1 MLSCERDTTLI
12 LRRIQFDQAKPQVNN
27 LHYRKL
33 KQILQNLKTGAVAV
47 TDIPA
52 PAIRPGF
59 VTVRTATSLISAG
72 TERMTVETGQKSLM
86 GRAFE
91 QPALVKQVIQK
102 ARAEGVLNTIDA
114 VRSKLES
121 LVALGYSA
129 AGTVLEV
136 GAGVIEFHPSDR
148 VACAGVGYASHAE
161 VLAVPKNLCVRLP
174 AQVSFDAAAFS
185 TLGAIAMQGV
195 RLTEPTLGESVV
207 VIGLGLIGQ
216 LAVQLLKANGCR
228 VFGIDLD
235 KKKIEL
241 ARHFGADLGCAP
253 DDDPKRSVIEWSR
266 GRGADGVLITAAS
279 SSNQPVELA
288 GDLSR
293 PKGRVVVVGAVGLNI
308 PRKSYYD
315 RELTFRI
322 SMSYGPGRYDPE
334 YEERGHDYPLGYVRW
349 TEGRNIEAFL
359 DLLAEGR
366 INIEPLITH
375 RFKLAESERAYE
387 LITSDEPYLGVILQY
402 DTERPLEHRIP
413 LSTKTSSAASG
424 VRVGLIGAGGYAK
437 AMLLPNF
444 KAAGAEFQSIA
455 TASGVTARAVGEQN
469 GFRFCVSNAVEV
481 IDDEPTNLIVIAT
494 RHDTHAQL
502 AQRAL
507 ERGRHVFVE
516 KPLALNEEE
525 LAGVLTAAE
534 QSQGHLMVGFNR
546 RFSPLALEAREL
558 FADRGAPLSINYR
571 VNAGRAPQGHWALD
585 PKEGGGRIIGEVCHF
600 IDFIHFITG
609 SLTTRVYAEAISTGN
624 QDVNNEDSVFI
635 TLRLA
640 DGSNAS
646 IAYLAEGD
654 RALPKER
661 IEIFGG
667 GKSFVIDDFRSASA
681 WHNGRET
688 KTKLR
693 AQDKGQRDEI
703 RAACAMVRDGGPAPI
718 ALDDLA
724 TTTRA
729 TFRVLESLRTGLPAE
744 V

>member
-1 MLSCERDTTLI
+1 M
-12 LRRIQFDQAKPQVNN
+12 
-27 LHYRKL
+27 
-33 KQILQNLKTGAVAV
+33 
-47 TDIPA
+47 TDVPT
-52 PAIRPGF
+52 PTVRPGF
-59 VTVRTATSLISAG
+59 VIVRTAASLISAG
-72 TERMTVETGQKSLM
+72 TERMTVEAGQKSLM
-86 GRAFE
+86 GRAFD
-91 QPALVKQVIQK
+91 QPALVKQIIQK
-102 ARAEGVLNTIDA
+102 ATTEGVLNTIDA

-129 AGTVLEV
+129 AGTVTEV
-136 GAGVIEFHPSDR
+136 GEGITEFHQGDR

-174 AQVSFDAAAFS
+174 APVGFDAATFS
-185 TLGAIAMQGV
+185 TLGAIALQGV

-228 VFGIDLD
+228 VFGIDVAEN
-235 KKKIEL
+235 KVEL
-241 ARHFGADLGCAP
+241 AQQFGADSGCAP
-253 DDDPKRSVIEWSR
+253 DDDAKRSVMEWSR
-266 GRGADGVLITAAS
+266 GRGADAVLITAAT

-288 GDLSR
+288 GEISR

-308 PRKSYYD
+308 PRQPYYD
-315 RELTFRI
+315 RELTFKI

-334 YEERGHDYPLGYVRW
+334 YEERGHDYPFGYVRW

-366 INIEPLITH
+366 VNVGPLITH

-387 LITSDEPYLGVILQY
+387 LITGDEPYLGVVLQY
-402 DTERPLEHRIP
+402 DTERELERRIP
-413 LSTKTSSAASG
+413 LTAKTSAPAAA

-455 TASGVTARAVGEQN
+455 TASGVTARAVGEQH
-469 GFRFCVSNAVEV
+469 GFSCCVSSAEEV
-481 IDDEPTNLIVIAT
+481 IDDEQTNLIVIAT
-494 RHDTHAQL
+494 RHDVHAKF
-502 AQRAL
+502 AQQSL

-516 KPLALNEEE
+516 KPLALNDEE
-525 LAGVLTAAE
+525 LAGVLAAAE
-534 QSQGHLMVGFNR
+534 QSEGQLMVGFNR
-546 RFSPLALEAREL
+546 RFSPLAVTARGL
-558 FADRGAPLSINYR
+558 FSDRAAPLSIHYR
-571 VNAGRAPQGHWALD
+571 VNAGRVPRGHWAVD
-585 PKEGGGRIIGEVCHF
+585 PKEGGGRIIGEVCHL

-609 SLTTRVYAEAISTGN
+609 SLTTRVFAEAISSSN
-624 QDVNNEDSVFI
+624 RDVNNEDSVFI

-640 DGSNAS
+640 DGSNGS

-654 RALPKER
+654 SAQPKER

-681 WHNGRET
+681 WQNGRET

-693 AQDKGQRDEI
+693 AQDKGQKDEV
-703 RAACAMVRDGGPAPI
+703 RAVCAVVREGKPAPI
-718 ALDDLA
+718 PLDDLA

-729 TFRVLESLRTGLPAE
+729 TFRVLESLRTGLPLE

>member
-1 MLSCERDTTLI
+1 
-12 LRRIQFDQAKPQVNN
+12 
-27 LHYRKL
+27 L
-33 KQILQNLKTGAVAV
+33 KQILQSLKTGAVAV
-47 TDIPA
+47 TDVPA
-52 PAIRPGF
+52 PVVRPGF
-59 VTVRTATSLISAG
+59 VLVRTAASLISAG
-72 TERMTVETGQKSLM
+72 TERMTVESGQKSLM
-86 GRAFE
+86 GRAFD
-91 QPALVKQVIQK
+91 QPALVKQVIEK
-102 ARAEGVLNTIDA
+102 ARNEGVLQTIDA

-121 LVALGYSA
+121 FVALGYSA
-129 AGTVLEV
+129 AGAVLEV
-136 GAGVIEFHPSDR
+136 GTDVTEFHQGDR

-174 AQVSFDAAAFS
+174 AQVNFDAAAFS
-185 TLGAIAMQGV
+185 TLGAIALQGV

-235 KKKIEL
+235 EKKIEL
-241 ARHFGADLGCAP
+241 ARQFGADAGCAP
-253 DDDPKRSVIEWSR
+253 GDGTKRSVMEWSR
-266 GRGADGVLITAAS
+266 GRGADAVLITAAS

-288 GDLSR
+288 GEISR

-308 PRKSYYD
+308 PRKPYYD
-315 RELTFRI
+315 RELTLKI

-334 YEERGHDYPLGYVRW
+334 YEERGHDYPFGYVRW

-366 INIEPLITH
+366 VNVESLISH

-387 LITSDEPYLGVILQY
+387 LITGNEPYLGVVLQY
-402 DTERPLEHRIP
+402 DTERALERRIP
-413 LSTKTSSAASG
+413 LATKPSGPVSG

-455 TASGVTARAVGEQN
+455 TASGVTARAVGQQN
-469 GFRFCVSNAVEV
+469 GFRFCVSRAAEV
-481 IDDEPTNLIVIAT
+481 IDDEQTNLIVIAT
-494 RHDTHAQL
+494 RHDSHADL
-502 AQRAL
+502 AQRGL
-507 ERGRHVFVE
+507 EAGRHVFVE
-516 KPLALNEEE
+516 KPLALNDEE
-525 LAGVLTAAE
+525 LAGVIAAAQ

-546 RFSPLALEAREL
+546 RFSPLALKAREL
-558 FADRGAPLSINYR
+558 FADRVTPLSINYR
-571 VNAGRAPQGHWALD
+571 VNAGRAPRGHWAVD

-600 IDFIHFITG
+600 IDFIHFITD
-609 SLTTRVYAEAISTGN
+609 SLTTRVYAEAISSSS
-624 QDVNNEDSVFI
+624 QDINNEDSVFI

-667 GKSFVIDDFRSASA
+667 GKSFVLDDFHSGSA

-693 AQDKGQRDEI
+693 VQDKGQKDEI
-703 RAACAMVRDGGPAPI
+703 RAVCAMVRDGGRAPI

-729 TFRVLESLRTGLPAE
+729 TFRVMESLRTGLPVE

>member
-1 MLSCERDTTLI
+1 
-12 LRRIQFDQAKPQVNN
+12 
-27 LHYRKL
+27 L

-47 TDIPA
+47 TDVPA
-52 PAIRPGF
+52 PVVRPGF
-59 VTVRTATSLISAG
+59 VMVRTAASLISAG
-72 TERMTVETGQKSLM
+72 TERMTVESGQKSLI
-86 GRAFE
+86 GRAFD
-91 QPALVKQVIQK
+91 QPALVKQVIEK
-102 ARAEGVLNTIDA
+102 ARNEGVLQTIDA

-121 LVALGYSA
+121 FVALGYSA
-129 AGTVLEV
+129 AGTVLEA
-136 GAGVIEFHPSDR
+136 GAGVTEFRQGDR

-174 AQVSFDAAAFS
+174 TQVDFDAAAFS
-185 TLGAIAMQGV
+185 TLGAIALQGV

-235 KKKIEL
+235 EKKIEL
-241 ARHFGADLGCAP
+241 ARQFGADMGCAP
-253 DDDPKRSVIEWSR
+253 GSDTKRAVMEWSR
-266 GRGADGVLITAAS
+266 GRGADAVLITAAS
-279 SSNQPVELA
+279 SSSQPVELA
-288 GDLSR
+288 GEISR

-308 PRKSYYD
+308 PRKPYYD
-315 RELTFRI
+315 RELTFKI

-366 INIEPLITH
+366 VNVEPLITH

-387 LITSDEPYLGVILQY
+387 LITGNEPYLGVVLQY
-402 DTERPLEHRIP
+402 DTERALEQRIP
-413 LSTKTSSAASG
+413 LTTKPTGPASG

-455 TASGVTARAVGEQN
+455 TASGVTARAVGQQN
-469 GFRFCVSNAVEV
+469 GFRFCVSSGEEV
-481 IDDEPTNLIVIAT
+481 IDDEQTNLIVIAT
-494 RHDTHAQL
+494 RHDLHAKL
-502 AQRAL
+502 AQRGL
-507 ERGRHVFVE
+507 EAGRHVFVE
-516 KPLALNEEE
+516 KPLALNDEE
-525 LAGVLTAAE
+525 LAGVIAAAQ
-534 QSQGHLMVGFNR
+534 QSPGQLMVGFNR
-546 RFSPLALEAREL
+546 RFSPLALKAHEF
-558 FADRGAPLSINYR
+558 FADRATPLSINYR
-571 VNAGRAPQGHWALD
+571 VNAGRVPRGHWAVD

-600 IDFIHFITG
+600 IDFIHFVTG
-609 SLTTRVYAEAISTGN
+609 SLTTRVYAEAISTSS
-624 QDVNNEDSVFI
+624 QDINNEDSVFV

-661 IEIFGG
+661 IEIFGS
-667 GKSFVIDDFRSASA
+667 GKSFVLDDFRSGSS

-693 AQDKGQRDEI
+693 AQDKGQQDEI
-703 RAACAMVRDGGPAPI
+703 RAVCAMVRDGGRSPI

-729 TFRVLESLRTGLPAE
+729 TFRILESLRSGPPVE

>member
-1 MLSCERDTTLI
+1 
-12 LRRIQFDQAKPQVNN
+12 V
-27 LHYRKL
+27 
-33 KQILQNLKTGAVAV
+33 KQILQNLKTGAVVV
-47 TDIPA
+47 TDVPA
-52 PAIRPGF
+52 PVIRPGF
-59 VTVRTATSLISAG
+59 VMVRTAASLISAG
-72 TERMTVETGQKSLM
+72 TERMTVEIGQKSLL
-86 GRAFE
+86 GRAFD
-91 QPALVKQVIQK
+91 QPALVRQVVQK
-102 ARAEGVLNTIDA
+102 ARTEGVLTTIDA

-136 GAGVIEFHPSDR
+136 GAGVTEFHPGDR

-174 AQVSFDAAAFS
+174 AQVNFDAAAFS

-235 KKKIEL
+235 EKKIQL
-241 ARHFGADLGCAP
+241 ALQFGADSGRAP
-253 DDDPKRSVIEWSR
+253 NKDARRSVMEWSR
-266 GRGADGVLITAAS
+266 GRGADAVLITAAS

-288 GDLSR
+288 GEISR
-293 PKGRVVVVGAVGLNI
+293 PKGRVIVVGAVGLNI

-315 RELTFRI
+315 RELTFKI

-334 YEERGHDYPLGYVRW
+334 YEERGHDYPFGYVRW

-359 DLLAEGR
+359 DLLAEDR
-366 INIEPLITH
+366 VNVEPLITH

-387 LITSDEPYLGVILQY
+387 LITGDEPYLGVVLQY
-402 DTERPLEHRIP
+402 DTGRALEHRIP
-413 LSTKTSSAASG
+413 LSQKKPGSAAS

-469 GFRFCVSNAVEV
+469 GFRCCVSSAEEV
-481 IDDEPTNLIVIAT
+481 IDDEAANLIVIAT
-494 RHDTHAQL
+494 RHDTHASL

-507 ERGRHVFVE
+507 QAGRHVFVE
-516 KPLALNEEE
+516 KPLALNDEE
-525 LAGVLTAAE
+525 LAGVIAAAE
-534 QSQGHLMVGFNR
+534 QSQGNLMVGFNR
-546 RFSPLALEAREL
+546 RFSPPAIKAREL
-558 FADRGAPLSINYR
+558 FADRSTPLSINYR
-571 VNAGRAPQGHWALD
+571 VNAGRAPRGHWAMD

-600 IDFIHFITG
+600 IDFIQFVTG
-609 SLTTRVYAEAISTGN
+609 SLVTRVYAEAISGSN
-624 QDVNNEDSVFI
+624 QEVNSEDSVFI

-667 GKSFVIDDFRSASA
+667 GKSFVIDDFRNASA
-681 WHNGRET
+681 WQNGRET

-693 AQDKGQRDEI
+693 AQDKGQKDEV
-703 RAACAMVRDGGPAPI
+703 RAVCAVVREGGPPPI

-729 TFRVLESLRTGLPAE
+729 TFRVLESLRTGLPVE